1 MDGLEYRFLTHVLK
15 NWKLRFLK
23 QNESMIPYNPF
34 GSMFTQLATGQSE
47 MAMCGVWLHTMHSN
61 KDLTSYFDYNCN
73 TWIAP
78 KPTKL
83 DPAALVYLALSAPV
97 WALYTCCFVVTVI
110 LLTIIS
116 KIEEDIK
123 STKTLLSNL
132 SRSWLEATNTATSH
146 GITNFPKQIS
156 VQILL
161 VR

>member
-1 MDGLEYRFLTHVLK
+1 
-15 NWKLRFLK
+15 
-23 QNESMIPYNPF
+23 MIPFNPF
-34 GSMFTQLATGQSE
+34 GSMFTELAKGQTE
-47 MAMCGVWLHTMHSN
+47 MVMCGIWLDSIHSN

-78 KPTKL
+78 KPKKL
-83 DPAALVYLALSAPV
+83 DPAALIYLALSAPV
-97 WALYTCCFVVTVI
+97 WVVYISCFGFTVI

-123 STKTLLSNL
+123 ETKIVS
-132 SRSWLEATNTATSH
+132 SHFGRSLLEAINTATSH
-146 GITNFPKQIS
+146 GVNNFPKQIS